1 LLVIPLCV
9 IMGWVIDQ
17 PLDLN
22 LHVFETTTFVMT
34 VLTTI
39 AIVQVGLSWP
49 QSTLVILIVDAT
61 ACFLSRGVIR
71 NVKPNKLPLL
81 RSLRTAS
88 QTLLKLVLDVELKPY
103 CFNGLASL
111 SLTTTITHHR
121 QQGPVC

>member
-39 AIVQVGLSWP
+39 AIVQVGL
-49 QSTLVILIVDAT
+49 
-61 ACFLSRGVIR
+61 
-71 NVKPNKLPLL
+71 
-81 RSLRTAS
+81 
-88 QTLLKLVLDVELKPY
+88 
-103 CFNGLASL
+103 
-111 SLTTTITHHR
+111 
-121 QQGPVC
+121 